1 MMLSHAR
8 SHFFRLL
15 ADPCPLSAVL
25 AAPYS
30 HGDPAIATRERRIV
44 NSFGKRKPVMAEKG
58 RIARSAMYKTFL
70 DKENGCIKVVLM
82 PQARPMFRGTT
93 VTDS

>member
-1 MMLSHAR
+1 MR
-8 SHFFRLL
+8 F
-15 ADPCPLSAVL
+15 DTVW
-25 AAPYS
+25 
-30 HGDPAIATRERRIV
+30 
-44 NSFGKRKPVMAEKG
+44 AEKG

-70 DKENGCIKVVLM
+70 DKENSCIKVALM